1 MFSKILVP
9 VDGSENS
16 YRSLNHALYLHSKIK
31 SHLTILYVIEVPPFV
46 YIQSQKMIDSVM
58 AQLEKEATNVLE
70 RCKDKA
76 KEYDTQCETIILE
89 GSNPGSLII
98 DYSENNSFDCV
109 VMGSRG
115 KGTFKHAILGSVSN
129 RIVQHSKIPVL
140 VIK

>member
-16 YRSLNHALYLHSKIK
+16 YRSLNHALFLHSKIK

-46 YIQSQKMIDSVM
+46 IFQSQLIDSIM
-58 AQLEKEATNVLE
+58 AQLEKEASDVLG

-98 DYSENNSFDCV
+98 DYSENNSFDFI

-115 KGTFKHAILGSVSN
+115 KGTFKNALLGSVTN
-129 RIVQHSKIPVL
+129 RVLHHSKTPVL